1 MATFIAAARKKEKDR
16 WTVMESDGVDEYRV
30 SGEFS
35 ITNPVKMRAFVKQ
48 VKVLEKRLMRSVRAR
63 AAIPGKTSYNRPV
76 HD

>member
-1 MATFIAAARKKEKDR
+1 
-16 WTVMESDGVDEYRV
+16 MESDRVDEYRV
-30 SGEFS
+30 CGEFS
-35 ITNPVKMRAFVKQ
+35 ITDPVKMRAFVKQ